1 MNNELDKLD
10 ALIAGFQRK
19 KPEGSVPSY
28 PNQDCIREE
37 VLEDYLDHKSP
48 PDLIKKLEAHLSV
61 CSVCFD
67 RMMILRAMKSE
78 VDLPVPQRSM
88 DRVRD
93 LISESRSNYLELI
106 LGFAK
111 ETIRIIRTSG
121 TILSPLPVLEP
132 IRGNRDAELS
142 KKTDYVEVKKP
153 FGNITVN
160 TQIERINGS
169 YKLMINTVD
178 TQTKMAP
185 SNMRLILSS
194 LGRELNSVDDSE
206 AVFYIKLKKYIIKI
220 IQEGHEIGTVS
231 LDLREE

>member
-1 MNNELDKLD
+1 
-10 ALIAGFQRK
+10 
-19 KPEGSVPSY
+19 
-28 PNQDCIREE
+28 
-37 VLEDYLDHKSP
+37 
-48 PDLIKKLEAHLSV
+48 
-61 CSVCFD
+61 
-67 RMMILRAMKSE
+67 MKSE